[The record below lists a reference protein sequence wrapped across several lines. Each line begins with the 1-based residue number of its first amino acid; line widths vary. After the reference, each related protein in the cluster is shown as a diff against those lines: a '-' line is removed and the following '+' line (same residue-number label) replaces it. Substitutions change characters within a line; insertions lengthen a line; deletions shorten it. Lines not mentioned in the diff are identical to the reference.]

1 MGLRES
7 PKLYLSPL
15 CSRVFTYSRSIF
27 DYEKMKPTAD
37 ELIEMLRRHKEYG
50 NESAE
55 RLSQL
60 MLDLAKEMEDQ
71 LKL

>member
-1 MGLRES
+1 
-7 PKLYLSPL
+7 
-15 CSRVFTYSRSIF
+15 
-27 DYEKMKPTAD
+27 MKPTAD
-37 ELIEMLRRHKEYG
+37 ELYRNAQATQRNG

>member
-1 MGLRES
+1 
-7 PKLYLSPL
+7 
-15 CSRVFTYSRSIF
+15 
-27 DYEKMKPTAD
+27 MKPTAD
-37 ELIEMLRRHKEYG
+37 ELIEMLRRHKERLSLNG